1 MRNVRSKDNE
11 KQHIPKQSVF
21 PEYTCQ
27 KQSIKNL
34 SHKNPELQNPKSK
47 SVCSHLHSVNISI
60 ASEDMDTGELPK
72 KTVTT

>member
-11 KQHIPKQSVF
+11 KQHIPKQSVV

-34 SHKNPELQNPKSK
+34 SHK
-47 SVCSHLHSVNISI
+47 
-60 ASEDMDTGELPK
+60 
-72 KTVTT
+72 KTLNYKTLKAKAFAHIYILLTYVYPVKIWIQTNYLKRQ